1 MPTFVGGEI
10 LSSMALDEINEWTV
24 SNFCK
29 GPIKL
34 FPPEPFRWI
43 GAMIIRN
50 AVRRKE
56 NAEQEERSPNWIDK
70 KLAKLATSIGRVDR
84 LKD

>member
-1 MPTFVGGEI
+1 
-10 LSSMALDEINEWTV
+10 MALEEKNEWTM

-29 GPIKL
+29 GPIKQ

-43 GAMIIRN
+43 GAIIIRN

-56 NAEQEERSPNWIDK
+56 KAEQHDKDPNWIDQQ
-70 KLAKLATSIGRVDR
+70 LAKLATSIGRVDR
-84 LKD
+84 IKD